1 MKIRR
6 SEVVSYVNQYIQNCK
21 SLGDVYPFDEIKEYC
36 ENTTLNVN
44 FSKINE
50 FLKEKA
56 KEAGIDMDED
66 LGDSGWV
73 TLTGKQEDENLVAKS
88 LVRFKKQIERS
99 KYEFNSIDLK
109 YFSDCFKVYKA
120 KCLKLCLV
128 IEMLQRRIR
137 TNRELLK
144 SLDISYNADFV
155 SSEDVDRIIKPLITL
170 YLRSIEIQ
178 RKAENLNTYLTV
190 TLNPTSMQHDGV
202 SYSECLPSEDLQWTQ
217 APMYATKHPEL
228 FVELTEKQKEQI
240 KQREKANWESIS
252 EMMHNELF
260 D

>member
-21 SLGDVYPFDEIKEYC
+21 SLGDGYSFNEIKEYC
-36 ENTTLNVN
+36 ANTILNVN
-44 FSKINE
+44 FTRINE

-66 LGDSGWV
+66 LGGYGCI
-73 TLTGKQEDENLVAKS
+73 TLTGKQEDENLIKKS
-88 LVRFKKQIERS
+88 WERFKKQIERS
-99 KYEFNSIDLK
+99 KYKFNSIDLK
-109 YFSDCFKVYKA
+109 YFSDCFKIYKG
-120 KCLKLCLV
+120 KCLKLCFV

-170 YLRSIEIQ
+170 YLRSMDVQ
-178 RKAENLNTYLTV
+178 SKAENLNTYLTV
-190 TLNPTSMQHDGV
+190 TLDPTSMHRDGI

-217 APMYATKHPEL
+217 SPMYAIKHPEL
-228 FVELTEKQKEQI
+228 FVELTEKQKQQI
-240 KQREKANWESIS
+240 EEKEEANWKATAQFIVDLW
-252 EMMHNELF
+252 N
-260 D
+260 